1 MIIQGL
7 VAMGSHLQGLYTARE
22 EERFYGGK
30 REGGRLIANKESMTF
45 QCLSP
50 FQERRVFF
58 LLGCAIFEGCGSF
71 PFLSPD
77 SI

>member
-1 MIIQGL
+1 M
-7 VAMGSHLQGLYTARE
+7 E
-22 EERFYGGK
+22 GK
-30 REGGRLIANKESMTF
+30 GKVGGRLIANKESMTF

-50 FQERRVFF
+50 FQERRVFC
-58 LLGCAIFEGCGSF
+58 LLGSAIFEGCGSF